1 MACQKKPAPGSIL
14 VLGPMPLKAAPQTHI
29 AAGPW
34 CFAEREDFFPDWEE
48 NYLFAPDPLL
58 DRNEEDRLIREAET
72 LAADV
77 IPRLSGELQ
86 PDTPLPDAYWET
98 LLAPFTITVAKLIA
112 QFWSLIRHT
121 VGTWKEIP
129 LTVELLPRNCSFT
142 FGTDADVV
150 LHGSLNP
157 VCCQWI
163 LSQLLRPVLPEA
175 WKARELESVSEEY
188 VQSPASDF
196 RKNVHDT
203 LRSLMLHM
211 PFPRMKGMTL
221 KQALSYSSSLL
232 HPSRYG
238 DRSRSLKET
247 FSSSS
252 GCTAPDLPLDCG
264 FIFSAMLPRSVK
276 ELRHPHS
283 APRRMFKPRVRA
295 ASIIAYE
302 DAAYR
307 QKLAIWRARGGRL
320 LYVQHGG
327 NYGQMKRIC
336 AMEFVEYTQHAF
348 ATWGWTEYEGS
359 MGRKAGKGNFIP
371 LPYPQLNRLR
381 DAWHGQE
388 SQTLIAV
395 GTEMPTVAYQLDS
408 HPTPSQFIQYRDDK
422 QWFFEALGPAIREK
436 TLYRPYFPVPG
447 TLQDAQWLL
456 PRFPHVHLCSGP
468 LEPQILSCRLLVL
481 DHHGTTLL
489 EAMAANIPTVCY
501 WNPEFWPVTG
511 EFADILS
518 RMKPLGMWN
527 SSAEEAAI
535 KVRAV
540 WDDPSGWWSSR
551 EVQNVRDEF
560 LRHFALLPRNTAAGD
575 RAWKD
580 ALSQL

>member
-1 MACQKKPAPGSIL
+1 M
-14 VLGPMPLKAAPQTHI
+14 
-29 AAGPW
+29 
-34 CFAEREDFFPDWEE
+34 
-48 NYLFAPDPLL
+48 
-58 DRNEEDRLIREAET
+58 
-72 LAADV
+72 
-77 IPRLSGELQ
+77 
-86 PDTPLPDAYWET
+86 
-98 LLAPFTITVAKLIA
+98 
-112 QFWSLIRHT
+112 
-121 VGTWKEIP
+121 
-129 LTVELLPRNCSFT
+129 
-142 FGTDADVV
+142 V

-422 QWFFEALGPAIREK
+422 QWFS
-436 TLYRPYFPVPG
+436 RP
-447 TLQDAQWLL
+447 LA
-456 PRFPHVHLCSGP
+456 PRFAKKHCIVRISPYLARSRTRSG
-468 LEPQILSCRLLVL
+468 SCLASPTCICAPDLLN
-481 DHHGTTLL
+481 HRFFP
-489 EAMAANIPTVCY
+489 AAFSSSTITVPRF
-501 WNPEFWPVTG
+501 WRPWPPISRPSATGIRSSGRSPANSRISFPE
-511 EFADILS
+511 
-518 RMKPLGMWN
+518 
-527 SSAEEAAI
+527 
-535 KVRAV
+535 
-540 WDDPSGWWSSR
+540 
-551 EVQNVRDEF
+551 
-560 LRHFALLPRNTAAGD
+560 
-575 RAWKD
+575 
-580 ALSQL
+580 

>member
-1 MACQKKPAPGSIL
+1 MACLKKPTPDSLL
-14 VLGPMPLKAAPQTHI
+14 VLGPMPLNAAPETHV

-48 NYLFAPDPLL
+48 KFLFAPDVLL
-58 DRNEEDRLIREAET
+58 DRNEEDGLIREAET
-72 LAADV
+72 LAADA
-77 IPRLSGELQ
+77 IPELAKELQ
-86 PDTPLPDAYWET
+86 PGSLLPDAYWET
-98 LLAPFTITVAKLIA
+98 LLAPYTITVAKLIV

-121 VGTWKEIP
+121 VEEWKDVP
-129 LTVELLPRNCSFT
+129 LTVELLPPTCSFE

-157 VCCQWI
+157 VCCHWI
-163 LSQLLRPVLPEA
+163 LSQLLRPVLPAA
-175 WKARELESVSEEY
+175 WHARELDRVSENY
-188 VQSPASDF
+188 VQVRADSF
-196 RKNVHDT
+196 RKRVHDT
-203 LRSLMLHM
+203 LRSLMLHL
-211 PFPRMKGMTL
+211 PFPKMKGMTP
-221 KQALSYSSSLL
+221 KQALSYSLSLL
-232 HPSRYG
+232 HASRG
-238 DRSRSLKET
+238 EDRSRSLRET
-247 FSSSS
+247 FSSAC
-252 GCTAPDLPLDCG
+252 GGTAPDLPLSCG
-264 FIFSAMLPRSVK
+264 FLFSAMLPRSLRG
-276 ELRHPHS
+276 LRHPC
-283 APRRMFKPRVRA
+283 ARLRRMLRPRVRA

-307 QKLAIWRARGGRL
+307 QKLAVWRARGGRL

-348 ATWGWTEYEGS
+348 ATWGWTDYESSAGA
-359 MGRKAGKGNFIP
+359 RAGKGRFIP
-371 LPYPQLNRLR
+371 LPYPQLSLQK
-381 DAWHGQE
+381 DTWHGKD
-388 SQTLIAV
+388 SQTLIVV

-408 HPTPSQFIQYRDDK
+408 HPTPGQFVQYRDDK
-422 QWFFEALGPAIREK
+422 QWFFEALGPEMRAK

-468 LEPQILSCRLLVL
+468 LGPQILSCRLLVL

-501 WNPEFWPVTG
+501 WNPEFWPVTD
-511 EFADILS
+511 EFAAVLA
-518 RMKPLGMWN
+518 RMKTLGMWN
-527 SSAEEAAI
+527 PSAEEAA
-535 KVRAV
+535 VRVRGV
-540 WDDPSGWWSSR
+540 WDDPCAWWLSR
-551 EVQNVRDEF
+551 DVQDVRREF
-560 LRHFALLPRNTAAGD
+560 LHHFARLPESAEAGD

>member
-48 NYLFAPDPLL
+48 NYLFEPDPLL
-58 DRNEEDRLIREAET
+58 DRNEEDQLIREAET
-72 LAADV
+72 LAADA
-77 IPRLSGELQ
+77 IPGLARELQ

-121 VGTWKEIP
+121 VDAWKDIP

-163 LSQLLRPVLPEA
+163 LSQLLRPALPGA
-175 WKARELESVSEEY
+175 WNVRELENVSEEY
-188 VQSPASDF
+188 VQPPASDF
-196 RKNVHDT
+196 RKSVHDT
-203 LRSLMLHM
+203 LRALMLHM
-211 PFPRMKGMTL
+211 PFPKMKGMTL

-247 FSSSS
+247 FSSAA

-264 FIFSAMLPRSVK
+264 FIFSAMLPQSVK

-371 LPYPQLNRLR
+371 LPYPQLSHLR

-395 GTEMPTVAYQLDS
+395 GTEMPPSPISWIRIQRPVSSFSTVMTS
-408 HPTPSQFIQYRDDK
+408 SGFSR
-422 QWFFEALGPAIREK
+422 
-436 TLYRPYFPVPG
+436 
-447 TLQDAQWLL
+447 LL
-456 PRFPHVHLCSGP
+456 APRFGKRHCTARISPYLAPFRTRSGSCP
-468 LEPQILSCRLLVL
+468 AFPTCICARVLLSHRFFPAVFLSSTITVPRCWRPWPPISRPSATGIRNSGRLPMNSQISF
-481 DHHGTTLL
+481 
-489 EAMAANIPTVCY
+489 
-501 WNPEFWPVTG
+501 PE
-511 EFADILS
+511 
-518 RMKPLGMWN
+518 
-527 SSAEEAAI
+527 
-535 KVRAV
+535 
-540 WDDPSGWWSSR
+540 
-551 EVQNVRDEF
+551 
-560 LRHFALLPRNTAAGD
+560 
-575 RAWKD
+575 
-580 ALSQL
+580 